1 MEIGIGGSANETTA
15 EEFDDLIV
23 PFQLHPYPLH
33 GVEQEEVRGI
43 FPEQSFIQPCCTFV
57 FPRLLQTLCQPKLY
71 IAVGRLRVY
80 AAAYPRARQK
90 CQNHPAHEKTAPD
103 ERTTSFLD
111 SQISFTYLGILYRGA
126 SITHATSPRTIAIL
140 GSTGSIGRSTLEVIA
155 SFPDRFRVVYLSA
168 NKNIDLLCEQINKF
182 RPKGVVVS
190 DTERAAKLRS
200 AVGTDVEILCGT
212 GGLLDVVSR
221 DDVDIVVSS
230 LVGFAGLRPTLRAV
244 EAGKDVAL
252 ANKETLVV
260 GGELIMGLVRA
271 GGVRLLPVDSEHSA
285 IFQCLQGEDPRTVE
299 RLVLTA
305 SGGPFLR
312 VAREKFPAVT
322 VAEALKH
329 PTWRM
334 GDKITIDSAT
344 LMNKGLEVI
353 EAYWLFGIPPEKIE
367 VVIHPQSMIHS
378 MVEFVDGSMKAQ
390 LGIPDMKLPIL
401 YALAYPDRLPFS
413 SRRVDFGTLRE
424 MTFHPPDM
432 EKFECL
438 PLAFRALR
446 MGGTAPAV
454 LNAAN
459 EVAVQMFLDGELPF
473 SAIPSV
479 IRDAL
484 DAHTPL
490 HAFTLADLERVDA
503 ETRLRARRIPVT
515 ASS

>member
-1 MEIGIGGSANETTA
+1 MEVRIGGSTGKTTA

-23 PFQLHPYPLH
+23 PFQLHPQPLH
-33 GVEQEEVRGI
+33 CVEKDNVRGI
-43 FPEQSFIQPCCTFV
+43 PPEQSLIQPCSTLV
-57 FPRLLQTLCQPKLY
+57 FPGLFQPLRQPKLC
-71 IAVGRLRVY
+71 IPVGRLRMY
-80 AAAYPRARQK
+80 APACPLGRQEHQNCHTHEQAAIGAG
-90 CQNHPAHEKTAPD
+90 TA
-103 ERTTSFLD
+103 SFLD
-111 SQISFTYLGILYRGA
+111 SQISFAYLEILYRGA
-126 SITHATSPRTIAIL
+126 SITHVTSPRTISIL
-140 GSTGSIGRSTLEVIA
+140 GSTGSIGRSSLEVVA
-155 SFPDRFRVVYLSA
+155 GFPDRFRVAYLSA
-168 NKNIDLLCEQINKF
+168 NKNIDLLREQINKF
-182 RPKGVVVS
+182 HPKGVVVS
-190 DTERAAKLRS
+190 DPERAAKLRS
-200 AVGTDVEILCGT
+200 TVGNDVEVLCGT
-212 GGLLDVVSR
+212 EGLLDVVSR
-221 DDVDIVVSS
+221 DDVDIVLSS
-230 LVGFAGLRPTLRAV
+230 LVGFAGLGPTLRAV

-260 GGELIMGLVRA
+260 GGELIMALVRTR
-271 GGVRLLPVDSEHSA
+271 GVRLLPVDSEHSA
-285 IFQCLQGEDPRTVE
+285 IFQCLEGEDPRTIE

-305 SGGPFLR
+305 SGGPFLH
-312 VAREKFPAVT
+312 VPREKFPSLT

-353 EAYWLFGIPPEKIE
+353 EAYWLFGVPPEKIE
-367 VVIHPQSMIHS
+367 VVIHPQSVIHS
-378 MVEFVDGSMKAQ
+378 MVEFVDGSIKAQ

-401 YALAYPDRLPFS
+401 YALAYPGRLPFS
-413 SRRVDFGTLRE
+413 SRRIDFGELRE

-438 PLAFRALR
+438 GLAYRALR

-490 HAFTLADLERVDA
+490 HAFTLADLERIDA
-503 ETRLRARRIPVT
+503 ETRLRARRIPAT
-515 ASS
+515 TFS

>member
-1 MEIGIGGSANETTA
+1 MYA
-15 EEFDDLIV
+15 
-23 PFQLHPYPLH
+23 
-33 GVEQEEVRGI
+33 
-43 FPEQSFIQPCCTFV
+43 PES
-57 FPRLLQTLCQPKLY
+57 
-71 IAVGRLRVY
+71 
-80 AAAYPRARQK
+80 PRA
-90 CQNHPAHEKTAPD
+90 CQQSQNCPADEQASTGAGTA
-103 ERTTSFLD
+103 SFLE
-111 SQISFTYLGILYRGA
+111 SQISFAYLEIMYRGA
-126 SITHATSPRTIAIL
+126 SITHVTSPRTISIL
-140 GSTGSIGRSTLEVIA
+140 GSTGSIGRSSLEVIA
-155 SFPDRFRVVYLSA
+155 SFPDRFRVAYLSA
-168 NKNIDLLCEQINKF
+168 NKNIDLLLEQINKF
-182 RPKGVVVS
+182 HPKGVVVS
-190 DTERAAKLRS
+190 DPGRAGKLRT
-200 AVGTDVEILCGT
+200 AVGNGVEILCGPE
-212 GGLLDVVSR
+212 GLLDVVSR
-221 DDVDIVVSS
+221 DDVDIVLSS
-230 LVGFAGLRPTLRAV
+230 LVGFAGLSPTLRAV

-260 GGELIMGLVRA
+260 GGELIMALVRRR
-271 GGVRLLPVDSEHSA
+271 GVRLLPVDSEHSA
-285 IFQCLQGEDPRTVE
+285 IFQCLQGEDSRTIE

-305 SGGPFLR
+305 SGGPFLH
-312 VAREKFPAVT
+312 VAREKFPSLT

-334 GDKITIDSAT
+334 GDKVTIDSAT

-353 EAYWLFGIPPEKIE
+353 EAYWLFGVPPEKIE
-367 VVIHPQSMIHS
+367 VVIHPQSVIHS
-378 MVEFVDGSMKAQ
+378 MVEFVDGSIKAQ

-413 SRRVDFGTLRE
+413 ARRIDFGTLRE
-424 MTFHPPDM
+424 MTFHPPDL

-438 PLAFRALR
+438 GLAFRALR